1 MAESLER
8 SLSFGSSVKKPAGG
22 VSLHFQG
29 AGNESR
35 EPQTTIQKTSRQQVR
50 EICRHILS
58 VALITCPL
66 LHFLYFFVYFVPQNE
81 DDVDSD
87 FSLSSVDDMSTGPR

>member
-35 EPQTTIQKTSRQQVR
+35 EPQTPIQKTSRQQVR
-50 EICRHILS
+50 ETCRHILVS
-58 VALITCPL
+58 SITFL
-66 LHFLYFFVYFVPQNE
+66 FLHFLYIFVHFVPQNE

-87 FSLSSVDDMSTGPR
+87 FSISSVDDMSTGPR

>member
-50 EICRHILS
+50 KTRQHILVSS
-58 VALITCPL
+58 VTCL
-66 LHFLYFFVYFVPQNE
+66 YLHFLYIFVHFVPQNE

-87 FSLSSVDDMSTGPR
+87 FSISSVDDMSTGPR

>member
-50 EICRHILS
+50 KTCQHILVFS
-58 VALITCPL
+58 VTCL
-66 LHFLYFFVYFVPQNE
+66 FLHFLYIFVHFVPQNE

-87 FSLSSVDDMSTGPR
+87 FSISSVDDMSNGPR

>member
-35 EPQTTIQKTSRQQVR
+35 EPQTTVQKTSRQQVR
-50 EICRHILS
+50 KTCQHILVS
-58 VALITCPL
+58 SITCL
-66 LHFLYFFVYFVPQNE
+66 FLHFLYIFVHFVPQNE
-81 DDVDSD
+81 DDGDSD
-87 FSLSSVDDMSTGPR
+87 FSISSVDDMSTGPR

>member
-50 EICRHILS
+50 KTYQHILVS
-58 VALITCPL
+58 SITCL
-66 LHFLYFFVYFVPQNE
+66 FLHFLYIFVHFVPQNE
-81 DDVDSD
+81 DDVDRD
-87 FSLSSVDDMSTGPR
+87 FSISSVDDMSTGPR

>member
-50 EICRHILS
+50 ETCLHILVS
-58 VALITCPL
+58 SITCL
-66 LHFLYFFVYFVPQNE
+66 FLHFPYTNGHFVSQNE

-87 FSLSSVDDMSTGPR
+87 FSISSVDDMSTGPR

>member
-50 EICRHILS
+50 KTCQHILVSS
-58 VALITCPL
+58 VTCL
-66 LHFLYFFVYFVPQNE
+66 YLHFLYIFVHFVPQNE

-87 FSLSSVDDMSTGPR
+87 FSISSVDDMSTGPR